1 MSHVLIGITAA
12 LGACVAALVVLLVA
26 FSRRSSR
33 RADARVEEIVRVLE
47 RRMDELAEELAGTV
61 ARAEEETRRR
71 TLLAEIAG
79 SIDLEEVLERTLEA
93 TAALPTA
100 DAALVRLEG
109 PGPGPPVVAAEGIE
123 SGDAQ
128 RHALTGPPDGAPVRA
143 VELIYH
149 YPEDSDAE
157 LVHGG
162 LAVPLLEDDV
172 PIGWLAHYTRD
183 PELRFDERDVERLEE
198 LADRAG
204 PAIENARRYR
214 EARRLADLDA
224 LTGLHNRRYFH
235 ETLAREVSRAHRYG
249 RPLALVVLDLDGFKE
264 INDRV
269 GHLAGDTVLA
279 EAAERLREVVR
290 SADIACRI
298 GGDEFAVIVPESG
311 LEEAQ
316 QLATRIQQAV
326 ASRPFAQAGRL
337 RLSTGVTELEPQDD
351 AVGLFERADEGLYA
365 SKAEKRSGP
374 TSLERPA

>member
-1 MSHVLIGITAA
+1 
-12 LGACVAALVVLLVA
+12 
-26 FSRRSSR
+26 
-33 RADARVEEIVRVLE
+33 VRVLE

-61 ARAEEETRRR
+61 ARAEDETRRS
-71 TLLAEIAG
+71 TFLAEIGG

-93 TAALPTA
+93 TAALPAA
-100 DAALVRLEG
+100 DAAVVRLEG
-109 PGPGPPVVAAEGIE
+109 PGAPVVAAEGIE

-128 RHALTGPPDGAPVRA
+128 RHALGGPPDGAAVRA
-143 VELIYH
+143 VELVYH
-149 YPEDSDAE
+149 YPEDSEGE
-157 LVHGG
+157 LLHGG
-162 LAVPLLEDDV
+162 LAVPLLEDDE

-183 PELRFDERDVERLEE
+183 PELHFDESDVERLEE

-235 ETLAREVSRAHRYG
+235 ETLAREVGRAHRYS
-249 RPLALVVLDLDGFKE
+249 RALALVVLDLDGFKE

-316 QLATRIQQAV
+316 QLSIRIQQAV
-326 ASRPFAQAGRL
+326 SSRPVAQAGRL
-337 RLSTGVTELEPQDD
+337 RLSAGVAELEPQDD